1 MDRQCASGLMAI
13 ATAAKQVMVDGMQ
26 VVVAGVHVLSP
37 GQKVTV
43 YKEKQ
48 AVAPVVIGPVA
59 TQTVA
64 SPASAPAAPSAAT
77 VASAAS
83 AAK

>member
-1 MDRQCASGLMAI
+1 
-13 ATAAKQVMVDGMQ
+13 MQ

-37 GQKVTV
+37 GQKVTI

-48 AVAPVVIGPVA
+48 AVAPVFIGSVA

-64 SPASAPAAPSAAT
+64 SPASAPAAATAAT
-77 VASAAS
+77 AAS